1 MKDVYGGS
9 SNDVVV
15 LISGAVVVVVVVA
28 VASVSVAVVV
38 VIIAAT
44 VIVVVIAAAAPAPA
58 AVGVGVN
65 VARSCAVLYSSG
77 RLLGPKA
84 ACDLVFP
91 TVLL

>member
-15 LISGAVVVVVVVA
+15 LISGAVVVVVFVA
-28 VASVSVAVVV
+28 VASVAVAVVV
-38 VIIAAT
+38 VI
-44 VIVVVIAAAAPAPA
+44 IAAAAPAPA

>member
-28 VASVSVAVVV
+28 VASVAVAVVV
-38 VIIAAT
+38 VI
-44 VIVVVIAAAAPAPA
+44 IAAAAPAPA

-65 VARSCAVLYSSG
+65 VARCCAVLYSSG